1 MLLRVIGV
9 APLTRGALVVA
20 EDYVPI
26 AFRTYEDVLPAPFT
40 WQAVGADRLL
50 EITID
55 RDTMAISGI
64 KVVLDPSIAVGSDA
78 LGSATVDEV
87 SGLPVVSGGGFTQPD
102 WGHPF
107 HAHPCDFEAGVSGR
121 DVFVVFAAGRAPE
134 RLYRADRVGVFEEG
148 GEVVAVGFFG
158 LSDAD
163 LAGIN
168 AALAAWR
175 GKAAP

>member
-26 AFRTYEDVLPAPFT
+26 AFRTHEDLLPAPFI
-40 WQAVGADRLL
+40 WQALGADRLL

-64 KVVLDPSIAVGSDA
+64 KVVLYPSIAVGSGA
-78 LGSATVDEV
+78 LGSATVEEV
-87 SGLPVVSGGGFTQPD
+87 SGLPVVSGGGFIQPD

-107 HAHPCDFEAGVSGR
+107 HAHQCDFEAAVSGR
-121 DVFVVFAAGRAPE
+121 DVFVVFAPGRAPE

-168 AALAAWR
+168 AALAAAR